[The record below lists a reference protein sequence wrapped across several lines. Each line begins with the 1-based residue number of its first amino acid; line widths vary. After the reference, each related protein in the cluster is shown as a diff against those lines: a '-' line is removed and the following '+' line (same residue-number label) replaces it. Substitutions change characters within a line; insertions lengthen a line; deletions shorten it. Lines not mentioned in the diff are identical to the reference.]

1 MEIKII
7 EDIKKISSYLLKY
20 SFKTFIVGGSIRDII
35 MLKKPKDWDL
45 ATDALPEEIVEIF
58 KKTEF
63 KVIDISK
70 KHGTIILIKN
80 NKSYEITT
88 FRVDGDYDDF
98 RRPKTVKFVK
108 SIEKDLSRRDF
119 TINSLAYSNKTG
131 LIDLFSGK
139 KDIEN
144 KIIRCVGIPEFRF
157 NEDSLRILR
166 AIRFSSELNFMIE
179 SKTLDAIKN
188 NIYLINSLSKDRIRN
203 EFNKILL
210 SDHPIKGLILLKN
223 LKILEM
229 IIPEIKDSYDFNQ
242 YNINHNKDVFFHTLD
257 VVKFVDNKLV
267 LRLAALLHD
276 IGKPKSFFL
285 DNDGIGHFYGH
296 HKISRE
302 MAKDILE
309 RYNYPNE
316 IIIQV
321 LQLINEHMVVYRD
334 EFSNKAVKDLMNRVN
349 IDNLVKLQI
358 ADIKATAHPNK
369 NKHVFRLKKR
379 CEDIVNNC
387 EPMKVSELDING
399 YDLLN
404 LGFLQNKIIGEILN
418 YLLEIVLE
426 KPELNKKQELYK
438 IIKRKWLI

>member
-1 MEIKII
+1 
-7 EDIKKISSYLLKY
+7 
-20 SFKTFIVGGSIRDII
+20 
-35 MLKKPKDWDL
+35 MLKKPNDWDL
-45 ATDALPEEIVEIF
+45 TTDALPEKIIEIF

-63 KVIDISK
+63 KTIDISK

-88 FRVDGDYDDF
+88 FRIDGDYDDL
-98 RRPKTVKFVK
+98 RRPRSVKFVR

-119 TINSLAYSNKTG
+119 TINSLAYSNETG
-131 LIDLFSGK
+131 LIDLFNGK
-139 KDIEN
+139 EDIEN
-144 KIIRCVGIPEFRF
+144 KIIRCVGIPEIRF
-157 NEDSLRILR
+157 NEDALRILR
-166 AIRFSSELNFMIE
+166 AVRFSSELNFTIE
-179 SKTLDAIKN
+179 NMTFDAIKN
-188 NIYLINSLSKDRIRN
+188 NINLINSLSKDRIRN

-210 SDHPIKGLILLKN
+210 SDYPIKGLILLKD

-229 IIPEIKDSYDFNQ
+229 IIPEFKDSYDFNQ

-257 VVKFVDNKLV
+257 VVKYVDNNLV

-285 DNDGIGHFYGH
+285 DNDGVGHFYGH
-296 HKISRE
+296 HEISRG
-302 MAKDILE
+302 MAKNILE
-309 RYNYPNE
+309 RFNYSNE

-358 ADIKATAHPNK
+358 ADIKATANPNR
-369 NKHVFRLKKR
+369 NKHVFNLKKR
-379 CEDIVNNC
+379 CEDIVNNM
-387 EPMKVSELDING
+387 EPMRVIDLDING

-404 LGFLQNKIIGEILN
+404 LGFSQNKIIGEILN

>member
-1 MEIKII
+1 
-7 EDIKKISSYLLKY
+7 ISSYLLKY

-321 LQLINEHMVVYRD
+321 LELINEHMVVYRD

-358 ADIKATAHPNK
+358 ADIKATANPNK

-379 CEDIVNNC
+379 CENIVNNC